1 MPCAPGRAQA
11 VGFRPFVARVSG
23 YGRQVD
29 LYLPIAEM
37 SVNALVIVALGG
49 LVGFLSGMF
58 GVGGGF
64 LTTPLLI
71 FYGIPPAIAVASS
84 ATQVTGSSVSGAFSY
99 FRRGQVDL
107 KMGAVLVAGGLLGS
121 VVGSFLFRWLKSLGQ
136 VDVTIGI
143 IYVVFLGT
151 VGALMLKEAV
161 GVLRRQQSGAPA
173 RQGRRHHPLVA
184 ALPGRMRFPRSGVYI
199 SPLAPFLVGAGV
211 GVLTVIMGVG
221 GGFIMVPAMLYLL
234 GMAAGV
240 VVGTSLFQIT
250 FITAVATLLHASQSQ
265 TVDIL
270 LAVLLLVGGVVGAQ
284 FGARAAQRLPPER
297 LRLFL
302 ALLVLAVAIRLAIG
316 LTWTP
321 RELFSIQL
329 AVS

>member
-1 MPCAPGRAQA
+1 
-11 VGFRPFVARVSG
+11 
-23 YGRQVD
+23 
-29 LYLPIAEM
+29 M
-37 SVNALVIVALGG
+37 SVNAAVIIALGG

-84 ATQVTGSSVSGAFSY
+84 ATQVTGSSVSGALSY

-107 KMGAVLVAGGLLGS
+107 KMGAVLVGGGMLGS
-121 VVGSFLFRWLKSLGQ
+121 VLGSFLFRWLKSLGQ
-136 VDVTIGI
+136 IDVTIGLV
-143 IYVVFLGT
+143 YVLFLGG
-151 VGALMLKEAV
+151 VGSLMLREALAT
-161 GVLRRQQSGAPA
+161 LRQARTGTAPV
-173 RQGRRHHPLVA
+173 RRGRRHHPLLA
-184 ALPGRMRFPRSGVYI
+184 ALPLKMRFPRSGVYI
-199 SPLAPFLVGAGV
+199 SVFAPFLVGAGV

-240 VVGTSLFQIT
+240 VVGTSLFQIV
-250 FITAVATLLHASQSQ
+250 FVTAVATLLHATQSQ

-270 LAVLLLVGGVVGAQ
+270 LALLLLLGGVVGAQ
-284 FGARAAQRLPPER
+284 FGARAAQRLAPEK

-302 ALLVLAVAIRLAIG
+302 ALLVLAVAVRLAVG

-321 RELFSIQL
+321 RELFSIQTAL
-329 AVS
+329 A

>member
-1 MPCAPGRAQA
+1 MRRPNSP
-11 VGFRPFVARVSG
+11 VGTDL
-23 YGRQVD
+23 D

-37 SVNALVIVALGG
+37 SVNALVIIALGG

-71 FYGIPPAIAVASS
+71 FYGIPPAIAVASA
-84 ATQVTGSSVSGAFSY
+84 ATQVTGSSVSGALTY
-99 FRRGQVDL
+99 LRRDQVDL
-107 KMGAVLVAGGLLGS
+107 KMGAVLVAGGLFGS
-121 VVGSFLFRWLKSLGQ
+121 VAGSFLFRWLKSLGQ

-151 VGALMLKEAV
+151 VGGLMLKEAILT
-161 GVLRRQQSGAPA
+161 LRRQQSGTQPRRA
-173 RQGRRHHPLVA
+173 RHHNPLVA
-184 ALPGRMRFPRSGVYI
+184 ALPMKMRFPRSGVYI

-211 GVLTVIMGVG
+211 GILTVIMGVG

-234 GMAAGV
+234 GMSAGV
-240 VVGTSLFQIT
+240 VVGTSLFQIV
-250 FITAVATLLHASQSQ
+250 FVTAVATLLHATQSQ

-270 LAVLLLVGGVVGAQ
+270 LALLLLVGGVVGAQ
-284 FGARAAQRLPPER
+284 LGARAAQGLPPER

>member
-1 MPCAPGRAQA
+1 MRAGA
-11 VGFRPFVARVSG
+11 VFSG
-23 YGRQVD
+23 ADRKNVD

-37 SVNALVIVALGG
+37 SVNALVIIALGG

-71 FYGIPPAIAVASS
+71 FYGIPPAIAVASA
-84 ATQVTGSSVSGAFSY
+84 ATQVTGSSVSGALSY
-99 FRRGQVDL
+99 LRRDQVDL
-107 KMGAVLVAGGLLGS
+107 KMGSVLVAGGLFGS
-121 VVGSFLFRWLKSLGQ
+121 VAGSFLFRWLKSLGQ
-136 VDVTIGI
+136 VDVTIAI

-151 VGALMLKEAV
+151 VGGLMLKEAIAT
-161 GVLRRQQSGAPA
+161 LRQQQAGTAPGRA
-173 RQGRRHHPLVA
+173 RRHNALVA
-184 ALPGRMRFPRSGVYI
+184 ALPMKMRFPRSGVYI

-211 GVLTVIMGVG
+211 GILTVIMGVG

-234 GMAAGV
+234 GMSAGV
-240 VVGTSLFQIT
+240 VVGTSLFQIV
-250 FITAVATLLHASQSQ
+250 FVTAVATLLHATQSQ

-270 LAVLLLVGGVVGAQ
+270 LALLLLVGGVVGAQ
-284 FGARAAQRLPPER
+284 LGARAAQGLPPER

-302 ALLVLAVAIRLAIG
+302 ALLVLAVAIRLAVS

-321 RELFSIQL
+321 RELFSIQV
-329 AVS
+329 AAS

>member
-1 MPCAPGRAQA
+1 
-11 VGFRPFVARVSG
+11 
-23 YGRQVD
+23 VD

-37 SVNALVIVALGG
+37 SVNALIIIALGG

-71 FYGIPPAIAVASS
+71 FYGIPPAIAVASA
-84 ATQVTGSSVSGAFSY
+84 ATQVTGSSVSGALNY
-99 FRRGQVDL
+99 YRRGQIDL
-107 KMGAVLVAGGLLGS
+107 KMGAVLVAGGLMGS
-121 VVGSFLFRWLKSLGQ
+121 VAGSFLFRWLKSLGQ
-136 VDVTIGI
+136 IDVTIGLV
-143 IYVVFLGT
+143 YVVFLGG
-151 VGALMLKEAV
+151 VGGLMLKEAIDE
-161 GVLRRQQSGAPA
+161 LRRQRSGQAPV
-173 RQGRRHHPLVA
+173 RRGRRHHPLIA
-184 ALPGRMRFPRSGVYI
+184 ALPGKMRFPRSGIYI

-240 VVGTSLFQIT
+240 VVGTSLFQIV
-250 FITAVATLLHASQSQ
+250 FVTAVSTLLHATQSQ
-265 TVDIL
+265 TVDLL
-270 LAVLLLVGGVVGAQ
+270 LALLLLVGGVVGAQ
-284 FGARAAQRLPPER
+284 FGARAAQRLPPEK

-321 RELFSIQL
+321 SELFSIQT
-329 AVS
+329 AIA